1 MAFSPAKNTQKNQ
14 PKILRRPLAALNK
27 GGIDVSEQQFA
38 QLGESINTVS
48 AHLDFGV
55 QMPIPQV
62 SVFLDNKPGSLSE
75 VMAQLEKLQIKI
87 YALSIAEAGEYGVI
101 RMITADPE
109 KAAKTL
115 EDSNFNLA
123 KSKKNTEVT
132 AILITE
138 KNPISRI
145 TKILGENGVNI
156 EYAYSSAVH
165 YDGKFVLVVKPK
177 EVEKA
182 EKALRESEVAI
193 LTLEEIKQHFQ

>member
-1 MAFSPAKNTQKNQ
+1 
-14 PKILRRPLAALNK
+14 
-27 GGIDVSEQQFA
+27 
-38 QLGESINTVS
+38 
-48 AHLDFGV
+48 
-55 QMPIPQV
+55 MPIPQV

-75 VMAQLEKLQIKI
+75 MLGHLNSLQIKI

-101 RMITADPE
+101 RMIIADPE
-109 KAAKTL
+109 KATRIL

-138 KNPISRI
+138 KNPISKI
-145 TKILGENGVNI
+145 TKILGENAVNI

-165 YDGKFVLVVKPK
+165 YDSKFVLVVKPR

-182 EKALRESEVAI
+182 EKALKENEVVI
-193 LTLEEIKQHFQ
+193 LSLEEIKQHFQ